1 MLNLLFG
8 ILGDVVCS
16 FRRGL
21 IPGKLQNFGKEY
33 YCQGRAAETL
43 GGEPGGMMSSS
54 LLQYFVLLMLSMRE
68 WCSLEQSNNFNWQQA
83 IDPILWLIMQSI
95 MHRWWVW
102 LKNNE
107 FPLHWSKTAVLLMSW
122 KRWWGLLL
130 GFFHQQSNRN
140 ISFFL
145 QILGQSYL
153 GNAQI
158 DEAIFVLGLPIIR
171 GCTILPQE

>member
-1 MLNLLFG
+1 M
-8 ILGDVVCS
+8 VCS

-21 IPGKLQNFGKEY
+21 IPGKLQNFGQEY

-43 GGEPGGMMSSS
+43 GGEPGGIMSSS

-83 IDPILWLIMQSI
+83 IDPILWLIMQS

-107 FPLHWSKTAVLLMSW
+107 FPLHGSKTAVLLMSW
-122 KRWWGLLL
+122 KRWWGLLQ
-130 GFFHQQSNRN
+130 GFFTNNQTE
-140 ISFFL
+140 IYLFFFKFW
-145 QILGQSYL
+145 GK
-153 GNAQI
+153 
-158 DEAIFVLGLPIIR
+158 AIWAMR
-171 GCTILPQE
+171 K